1 MPGTRDTRAHTGTRI
16 AQTPQPSKPTNT
28 PARPRATTESAAGS
42 TVKLNSF
49 VQQPQPRSR
58 TLPKRSPRPTQK
70 RPPPANPRPRT
81 RPGRLPLPERLRPP
95 RTCSLLPC
103 SKHEGGRR
111 NRTVSTPRQYPFCCS
126 QHEQRDRNATV
137 AKLNRGRNAKTPN
150 HHVCLKFRPTNY
162 SSLLVLLRSSV

>member
-103 SKHEGGRR
+103 SKAVGE
-111 NRTVSTPRQYPFCCS
+111 TVLSVPLDSTPFAVLNTN
-126 QHEQRDRNATV
+126 NATETRPWLNLTV
-137 AKLNRGRNAKTPN
+137 AEMRKRQIIMFVLN
-150 HHVCLKFRPTNY
+150 FR
-162 SSLLVLLRSSV
+162 SD